1 MRLFDSQDEVNQS
14 MSVDSKLLEMLG
26 MNESSGLEEL
36 LKAGIKAAQEGKKS
50 EAKRLLL
57 YVTNIRPDIESAWLW
72 LASVSEYPEE
82 LLCFLRNVLSLNPS
96 NQRAL
101 EWQKATKVLI
111 SKTFV
116 QRGIAAH
123 KENRIALARQF
134 FEEAIRNDEENEL
147 AWLWL
152 ASIAED
158 PQQRISLLE
167 KVLQLNPNN
176 DQAKNSLELIRK
188 QKAREL
194 LKRANAAVIAGRG
207 DEAYKILE
215 ELMQLDPE
223 IEEAWLLKAYLST
236 SHEEKLLC
244 FEKVLSLDPNNEMA
258 KAGIEAIKEM
268 QHSSSPASTEG
279 LAADEEATTESFPEP
294 QLESESPAE
303 EPLTDVPQMS
313 SLPSERI
320 VIEETESIEN
330 VEEVLEVS
338 GFGVSREE
346 SQSEVVS
353 EENQILREAWKSEE
367 EKAKEVDSSV
377 IPDSA
382 DISLSES
389 NEEPSTPLVVQQD
402 DERPVVQ
409 EAYESAE
416 SEEKAAE
423 GKIVDLSTFVQEKMQ
438 TQTSLS
444 TGTAEQVYELAEK
457 HETELDEIST
467 IEEPKPQ
474 VIESEQVSSAK
485 SETIEESSTSES
497 LSHEESVEIEK
508 PTISDSAA
516 YGVALKSENKYASEQ
531 QKEISLESDQVEEKN
546 EVQMEAV
553 LENPEVES
561 SKATTEPV
569 EISDVGVLSEETKE
583 STVVSP
589 LPEELKET
597 IDVTPASEKTQGPLI
612 LVVDDS
618 PTVRKL
624 ITTKLERSGYRV
636 IQAVDGLDALE
647 KINSAVPDLVLLD
660 ITMPNLDG
668 YEVCKRIRSN
678 ESTKNIPV
686 VMISGKDG
694 FFDKVRGR
702 MVGSSGYITKPFGP
716 ETLMKTV
723 ESYIKNTQRT
733 N

>member
-1 MRLFDSQDEVNQS
+1 MRLFDSQDDVKHS
-14 MSVDSKLLEMLG
+14 MSVDSKLLEVLV

-57 YVTNIRPDIESAWLW
+57 YVTDVRPDIESAWLW

-82 LLCFLRNVLSLNPS
+82 LLCFLKNVLRLNPS

-111 SKTFV
+111 SKTLV

-123 KENRIALARQF
+123 KENRIALAKQF

-152 ASIAED
+152 ASISED

-176 DQAKNSLELIRK
+176 EQAKNSLEVIRK

-194 LKRANAAVIAGRG
+194 LKQANAAVIAGKG

-258 KAGIEAIKEM
+258 KAGIEALKEM
-268 QHSSSPASTEG
+268 QHSSSHVSTEE
-279 LAADEEATTESFPEP
+279 LAADEEATTGSFPEP

-303 EPLTDVPQMS
+303 EPVTDVPQMS

-320 VIEETESIEN
+320 AIEETGSIQN
-330 VEEVLEVS
+330 VEDVLEVFEV
-338 GFGVSREE
+338 GAPQEE
-346 SQSEVVS
+346 SQPEIVL
-353 EENQILREAWKSEE
+353 EENQALKEPGRLEE
-367 EKAKEVDSSV
+367 EERKETELSVVPDSVDKGLSEHTEEPTVSSV
-377 IPDSA
+377 VGQDTLHPAIP
-382 DISLSES
+382 ES
-389 NEEPSTPLVVQQD
+389 
-402 DERPVVQ
+402 
-409 EAYESAE
+409 YE
-416 SEEKAAE
+416 SEEKTAE
-423 GKIVDLSTFVQEKMQ
+423 KTDGGKIVDLSTFVQEKMQ
-438 TQTSLS
+438 IQTGLS
-444 TGTAEQVYELAEK
+444 TSTGEYRYELAEE
-457 HETELDEIST
+457 HQTELDEIST
-467 IEEPKPQ
+467 IEESKSQ
-474 VIESEQVSSAK
+474 VIESEQLPSAK

-497 LSHEESVEIEK
+497 LTHEESVEIEE
-508 PTISDSAA
+508 PRISDSAA

-546 EVQMEAV
+546 ELQMEAV

-561 SKATTEPV
+561 LKATTEPA

-583 STVVSP
+583 SAVASS
-589 LPEELKET
+589 EEVKET
-597 IDVTPASEKTQGPLI
+597 ANLTPASEKTQGPLI

-647 KINSAVPDLVLLD
+647 KINLAVPDLVLLD
-660 ITMPNLDG
+660 ITMPKLDG

-678 ESTKNIPV
+678 EATKNIPV

-723 ESYIKNTQRT
+723 ESYIKSTQRA